1 MIRTGAPAVAG
12 VPGAPHRRG
21 LAAIALVAII
31 AITVAWWTLAL
42 YPAGPAAPAWL
53 ARTQAACFGTTANGL
68 PSVAGWIVLIGEP
81 LGMVALLLV
90 VWRDALRDDL
100 RWLLRRPWGRIA
112 CTATAFLVAAGVGI
126 AVQRVRAALG
136 LVGEPFNPQ
145 AGFVAMERP
154 GTVAPPINLVDQDG
168 QRFDLADARGGR
180 VMVTFAFAHCA
191 DVCPTVVQDLRAARR
206 DAGATDVPLVVVT
219 LDPWRDVPARL
230 PHMAAQWNLEP
241 GDRVLSGTVDEVTQA
256 LDAWGIARSR
266 DTTTGEVGHAT
277 VAVLVDEEG
286 KIAAR
291 VTGQVREL
299 EAALRGGGG

>member
-1 MIRTGAPAVAG
+1 MSHTRAPASAG
-12 VPGAPHRRG
+12 VRVALPRRG

-31 AITVAWWTLAL
+31 AITIAWWTLAL

-53 ARTQAACFGTTANGL
+53 ARTQAACFGTTSNGL
-68 PSVAGWIVLIGEP
+68 PSAAGWLVLIGEP

-100 RWLLRRPWGRIA
+100 RWLLQRGWGRIA
-112 CTATAFLVAAGVGI
+112 CTVTALVVAAGIAI

-136 LVGEPFNPQ
+136 LAGEPFDPQ
-145 AGFVAMERP
+145 GGFIALEHP
-154 GTVAPPINLVDQDG
+154 GTMAPPINLVDQDG
-168 QRFDLADARGGR
+168 RRFDLAQARGTR

-206 DAGATDVPLVVVT
+206 DAGAADVPLVVVT

-230 PHMAAQWNLEP
+230 PHMAAQWNLEA
-241 GDRVLSGTVDEVTQA
+241 GDRVLSGTVDEVTRA

-286 KIAAR
+286 RIAAR

-299 EAALRGGGG
+299 GRALATRKG